1 MGKNILN
8 LYWLTHITTKVPL
21 GTLLFPDKPIYSWS
35 NSWHKRCSIQR
46 RLLRSLHVHQQ
57 CFFCPLHHSCPV
69 KENSASCRNRLGVCT
84 RTARTN
90 KLSIAQVI
98 WFLLA
103 NAKCLRRDCTEISTY
118 KMHQKKEIHHWWSL
132 EQLVVSTSYSP
143 VASSRNLWLVL
154 SSAISGQPKCDR
166 MTDSPFNRYWQ
177 TN

>member
-8 LYWLTHITTKVPL
+8 LYWLTRINTKVPL
-21 GTLLFPDKPIYSWS
+21 GTLLFPDKPIYLWS
-35 NSWHKRCSIQR
+35 GSWHERCSVQR
-46 RLLRSLHVHQQ
+46 RLLRSPHAHQQ
-57 CFFCPLHHSCPV
+57 QHVLFLPRPV
-69 KENSASCRNRLGVCT
+69 KENSASCRNRLEMCT
-84 RTARTN
+84 QIARTN
-90 KLSIAQVI
+90 KLSVAQVI

-103 NAKCLRRDCTEISTY
+103 NAKCLRRACAEISTY
-118 KMHQKKEIHHWWSL
+118 KMHQKKKIHHWLSL

-143 VASSRNLWLVL
+143 VASSLYLWLVL